1 MSARP
6 WFAEL
11 EVPAADPTIKEWP
24 PARRFFAKDLGLDS
38 ASFRAITSPS
48 LVLAGDVDQLFEYK
62 SLIESFESVLSPA
75 AFAKHRS
82 VIVRGGG
89 HGGVVPTPSGELER
103 VAPGY
108 FDALIAWLQS
118 TSR

>member
-1 MSARP
+1 
-6 WFAEL
+6 
-11 EVPAADPTIKEWP
+11 
-24 PARRFFAKDLGLDS
+24 
-38 ASFRAITSPS
+38 
-48 LVLAGDVDQLFEYK
+48 
-62 SLIESFESVLSPA
+62 VLSPA
-75 AFAKHRS
+75 AFARHRS

-89 HGGVVPTPSGELER
+89 HGGVVPAPSGELER